1 MIQLPLQVK
10 VPLKQVRWQL
20 RRTQAGLRWGNA
32 ELQRMPVVI
41 ANSMPKSGSH
51 LIIQILEGLP
61 QIGPFVNPGVPPLN
75 RNERNDK
82 QPDDV
87 IIQKLHRLKPGDFTY
102 CYLPA
107 KEPFVSELLN
117 PRIAPIFVSRD
128 PRDTII
134 SHVFYATELNPKH
147 QLRPY
152 YRDVLKTM
160 EERIDATIHGIND
173 GEYRLGNVAVKY
185 RAYLPWFEHPEVLC
199 LRFEDLVLDRN
210 ASIARILDLLAAHGF
225 TPRVSRDEAI
235 QKLAGSIQPKRSGT
249 FRKGQ
254 PGNWREHFTAANI
267 RHFKEKT
274 GDLLIQMGYEKNRDW
289 K

>member
-1 MIQLPLQVK
+1 MIRLPLQVK
-10 VPLKQVRWQL
+10 EPLKQIRWQL
-20 RRTQAGLRWGNA
+20 RRTQAGLRWSHD

-61 QIGPFVNPGVPPLN
+61 QIGPFVNPGMPPLN

-82 QPDDV
+82 QPDEV
-87 IIQKLHRLKPGDFTY
+87 IIQKLRRLKPGDFTY

-107 KEPFVSELLN
+107 KEQFVSELLN

-134 SHVFYATELNPKH
+134 SHVFYATELHPKH

-160 EERIDATIHGIND
+160 EERIDATISGID
-173 GEYRLGNVAVKY
+173 EGEYRLGNIAAKY
-185 RAYLPWFEHPEVLC
+185 RLYLPWFDHPEVLC
-199 LRFEDLVLDRN
+199 LRFEDLVLDR
-210 ASIARILDLLAAHGF
+210 ATSISRILDLLAAHGF
-225 TPRVSRDEAI
+225 APRVSRDQAIEA
-235 QKLAGSIQPKRSGT
+235 LARSIQPKRSGT